1 MSVRL
6 MCKSVLGCRGAFQT
20 RFQTRFIIDMSYS
33 HHFMDERRSAIPST
47 MKKMMVKKRSP
58 NFREAVS
65 VQAFPVPTPSDRELL
80 IRNRYVGINASDINY
95 SAGRY
100 DPSVSPPFPVGF
112 EGVGEVVALGLSASN
127 QFTVGDTVAYFNE
140 GAFAEY
146 TLVPAKNVIPLKE
159 SQPEALALLVSGATA
174 SIALQRLGELKQ
186 GETVLVT
193 AAAGGTGHFAVQF
206 AKMAGCHVVGT
217 CSSREKV
224 EFLKSI
230 GCDRPINY
238 KEEDLASTLRREYP
252 KGVDV
257 VYESVGGA
265 VFDLAVNNLAQHG
278 RLLVV
283 GFISGYQSESGLQP
297 IRGATLPAKL
307 LQKSASVRGFFLPHF
322 LSEYP
327 ECMQKAMQMKEEGK
341 LLCVIDDGQMDK
353 GGRFVGLESVYRAI
367 DYMYAGKNQG
377 KVVVELSPPDI

>member
-1 MSVRL
+1 MSVSL
-6 MCKSVLGCRGAFQT
+6 ISKSVRRAFQT
-20 RFQTRFIIDMSYS
+20 YPKRCIIDMSYS
-33 HHFMDERRSAIPST
+33 HQFMDYKRSSIPSS
-47 MKKMMVKKRSP
+47 MKKMMVTKRSP

-65 VQAFPVPTPSDRELL
+65 IQTFPVPTPSDRELL

-100 DPSVSPPFPVGF
+100 NPSVTPPFPVGF
-112 EGVGEVVALGLSASN
+112 EGVGEVVALGLSASS
-127 QFTVGDTVAYFNE
+127 QFAVGDTVAYLND

-146 TLVPAKNVIPLKE
+146 TLVSAKKVIPLKE
-159 SQPEALALLVSGATA
+159 PQPEALAVLVSGATA
-174 SIALQRLGELKQ
+174 SIALQRLGEIKK

-206 AKMAGCHVVGT
+206 AKMAGCHVIGT

-224 EFLKSI
+224 DFLKSI
-230 GCDRPINY
+230 GCDRPINH
-238 KEEDLASTLRREYP
+238 KEEDLAPTLRKEYP

-265 VFDLAVNNLAQHG
+265 VFDLAINNLSQHG
-278 RLLVV
+278 RLLVI

-297 IRGATLPAKL
+297 VRGATLPAKL

-322 LSEYP
+322 LSEYS
-327 ECMQKAMQMKEEGK
+327 ECVQKTMQMQEQGK
-341 LLCVIDDGQMDK
+341 LLCAIDDGQMDEE
-353 GGRFVGLESVYRAI
+353 GRFVGLESVYRAV

-377 KVVVELSPPDI
+377 KVVVEVSPPDV